1 MTGRPKER
9 LSVRL
14 AALDFPMQTQDH
26 VRRIPAFS
34 SAGAAASDE
43 AASRPGRSCPLH
55 YRYPPA
61 TLNRPS
67 EIEADTLYVVGGLYG
82 NRPALDAIL
91 DCCSAEP
98 GALTLV
104 FNGDFNWF
112 NIDPAGFEQVNA
124 AVLEHHALRGNVETE
139 LASDDASAGCG
150 CGYPESVADEDVARS
165 NRIIERLRRT
175 AVSFPSLRRRLSAL
189 PMHLVAAVG
198 GVRIG
203 VVHGDAESLA
213 GWNFS
218 REQLAVTADAV
229 LARQFAAANVA
240 VFASTHTCLPVA
252 RALAVP
258 GGDALVVNNGSAG
271 MPNLRGTAF
280 GLVTRISSRPA
291 RPGTS
296 CLTLRCRGL
305 FVDLLKVDFDRQR
318 WLDEFLEN
326 WPADSPAHQSY
337 FRRISHGPALD
348 APIVV

>member
-1 MTGRPKER
+1 MR
-9 LSVRL
+9 
-14 AALDFPMQTQDH
+14 TQDH
-26 VRRIPAFS
+26 AHCMPAFS
-34 SAGAAASDE
+34 SAGVAVGDE
-43 AASRPGRSCPLH
+43 AAVRPGRSCPLH

-61 TLNRPS
+61 ALNRQP
-67 EIEADTLYVVGGLYG
+67 EIEADTLYIVGGLYG
-82 NRPALDAIL
+82 NRPALDAIF
-91 DCCSAEP
+91 DRYGTEP
-98 GALTLV
+98 GTAALV

-112 NIDPAGFEQVNA
+112 NVDPAGFGQINT
-124 AVLEHHALRGNVETE
+124 AVLQHFALRGNVETE

-150 CGYPESVADEDVARS
+150 CGYPDSVADEDVARS

-175 AVSFPSLRRRLSAL
+175 AVSFPSLRRRLAAL

-198 GVRIG
+198 GVRVGI
-203 VVHGDAESLA
+203 VHGDAESLA

-218 REQLAVTADAV
+218 REQLAATADAV

-252 RALAVP
+252 KALAVP
-258 GGDALVVNNGSAG
+258 GGEALVINNGSAG

-280 GLVTRISSRPA
+280 GLVTRIARRPA
-291 RPGTS
+291 RSGTS

-305 FVDLLKVDFDRQR
+305 FVDLLKIDFDQRR
-318 WLDEFLEN
+318 WLDDFLEN

-337 FRRISHGPALD
+337 FRRITSGPSLD